1 MITILVLTLISD
13 SLVNIFNVNF
23 QIASCS
29 KLLTAV
35 LTSKLHTIMNPLDV
49 SLEVPSK
56 LRTVLTPITFEGE
69 GD

>member
-1 MITILVLTLISD
+1 MIAVLVLTLISD
-13 SLVNIFNVNF
+13 SLVNIVNVNF
-23 QIASCS
+23 QIASS

-35 LTSKLHTIMNPLDV
+35 LTSKLHTFMNLLDV
-49 SLEVPSK
+49 SLEITSQ